1 MREKAKKDLK
11 RKPSIIRFTIAQ
23 RKMADKLSIARGENL
38 SEFFRRLLKE
48 EDGRVLYKP
57 HKDKMEAQNRKLQQM
72 IDVVEK
78 SFRAIH

>member
-11 RKPSIIRFTIAQ
+11 KKPTLIRLTIAH
-23 RKMADKLSIARGENL
+23 RKLAEKLSKARGENV

-48 EDGRVLYKP
+48 ENERMLYKP

>member
-1 MREKAKKDLK
+1 MREKAKKDKKKKITL
-11 RKPSIIRFTIAQ
+11 IRLTVSGKKLAQ
-23 RKMADKLSIARGENL
+23 KLSKARGENV
-38 SEFFRRLLKE
+38 SEFFRSLLKE
-48 EDGRVLYKP
+48 EEERMLYKP